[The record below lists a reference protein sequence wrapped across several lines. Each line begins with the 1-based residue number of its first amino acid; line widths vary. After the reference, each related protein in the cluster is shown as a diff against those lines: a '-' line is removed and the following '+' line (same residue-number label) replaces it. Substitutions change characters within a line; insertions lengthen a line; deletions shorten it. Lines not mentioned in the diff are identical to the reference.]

1 MKKCKGR
8 NIMKVDISRN
18 WFLYFEDSTFI
29 EVDLPYDALIHE
41 KRYKECPS
49 GEESSFFP
57 GRKYI
62 FKKELFIKK
71 ENNNYFSLFFE
82 GVYRN
87 AKVILN
93 DKVVGTNKY
102 GYSEF
107 SIDVTNDIKEGK
119 NILEVE
125 VDNSLVP
132 SARFY
137 TGAGIYRPAHL
148 IVKKEKEIND
158 IKVKTVDYL
167 RGTIY
172 VEVGT
177 RRKHLVQI
185 YDGNILI
192 YEGESGL
199 VQIQNHKLWD
209 ESNPHLYKL
218 VVKTDND
225 IEEVYFGV
233 RDVSFIKGKGLF
245 INGKETKLR
254 GACIHSDNGILGSA
268 SYKEI
273 EFHKIKLLK
282 DAGFNAIRSAH
293 NPCSRYILEACDY
306 YGIYVIDELYDG
318 WYIPKNYH
326 DHARDFRKEEYQKDI
341 RSMVNKDYNHPS
353 VICYSLGNE
362 VSEVSNQKGLDV
374 LEDMTNC
381 FHELDSYR
389 KVTCGINLLICVY
402 TQLGMG
408 IYKDKKNYE
417 PVPLKENKKNTN
429 KKNGSA
435 FFNYWIQK
443 LGKMLFFIS
452 KTKRAER
459 IALSVSER
467 LDIIGLNYGSARYDL
482 DYKKYPD
489 KLMMG
494 TETFINEAPY
504 NYQKMKEIP
513 SLIGDFVWV
522 GFDYLGEAGFGDWIY
537 YSYGGLPLTYGSGA
551 FDLLGNKT
559 ALLSYMQVI
568 WGIKKEP
575 VIALR
580 PVNHHHET
588 PRVSAWKM
596 TNAIENYNF
605 HDYIN
610 KKMVVEVYTTHP
622 YVELFQNG
630 KSLGM
635 KKCKNNTAIFKGK
648 YHLGTLK
655 AVALDEDKKEVNYS
669 MISSGNQKGII
680 KVRLT
685 KDELHLNNTDM
696 IFANI
701 DIVNEEKQILP
712 TYEKKI
718 CVSTNDK
725 LTLLA
730 LGSGLSNNKEDYISS
745 SHHAYLG
752 QLGFAIKANAVG
764 KGKVKISGED
774 LEDIEIII
782 DIKE

>member
-1 MKKCKGR
+1 MK
-8 NIMKVDISRN
+8 IDISKK
-18 WFLYFEDSTFI
+18 WFLHFADSTFI

-57 GRKYI
+57 GRKYV
-62 FKKELFIKK
+62 FKKELSIRK
-71 ENNNYFSLFFE
+71 EDNRYFALSFE

-87 AKVILN
+87 AVVFLN
-93 DKVVGTNKY
+93 GKSVGANKW

-107 SIDVTNDIKEGK
+107 SIDISSDIKEGK

-137 TGAGIYRPAHL
+137 TGAGIYRPVHL
-148 IVKKEKEIND
+148 IVKKEREITD
-158 IKVKTVDYL
+158 VKVTTVDYAK
-167 RGTIY
+167 GVINIA
-172 VEVGT
+172 VEGS
-177 RRKHLVQI
+177 REHKIQI
-185 YDGNILI
+185 YDGEALV
-192 YEGESGL
+192 YEGSSGL
-199 VQIQNHKLWD
+199 VQIKNHRLWD
-209 ESNPHLYKL
+209 EFDPHLYKL
-218 VVKTDND
+218 VAETKND
-225 IEEVYFGV
+225 REETFFGI
-233 RDVSFIKGKGLF
+233 RDVSFLPGKGLF
-245 INGKETKLR
+245 VNGKETKLR

-268 SYKEI
+268 SYKEV

-293 NPCSRYILEACDY
+293 NPCSRYILEACDA
-306 YGIYVIDELYDG
+306 YGVYVIDELYDG

-326 DHARDFRKEEYQKDI
+326 DHARDFSKEEYQKDI
-341 RSMVNKDYNHPS
+341 RSMVHKDYNHPS

-362 VSEVSNQKGLDV
+362 VSEVSDQKGLDV
-374 LEDMTNC
+374 LKDMADC
-381 FHELDSYR
+381 VHELDSTR

-402 TQLGMG
+402 NQLGLG

-417 PVPLKENKKNTN
+417 PVPLKDNKQGANKKS
-429 KKNGSA
+429 GSA

-467 LDIIGLNYGSARYDL
+467 LDIMGLNYGSARYDL

-489 KLMMG
+489 RLMVG
-494 TETFINEAPY
+494 TETFVNEAPY

-513 SLIGDFVWV
+513 NLIGDFIWV
-522 GFDYLGEAGFGDWIY
+522 GFDYLGEAGFGDWTY

-551 FDLLGNKT
+551 FDLLGNPT
-559 ALLSYMQVI
+559 ASLSYMQVV
-568 WGIKKEP
+568 WGMRKEP
-575 VIALR
+575 VIAVR
-580 PVNHHHET
+580 PVNHSKET

-605 HDYIN
+605 HDCIGQ
-610 KKMVVEVYTTHP
+610 KMVVEAYTTHP

-630 KSLGM
+630 RSLGVR
-635 KKCKNNTAIFKGK
+635 KCKNNTAIFKGK
-648 YHLGTLK
+648 YDLGTLK
-655 AVALDEDKKEVNYS
+655 AVALDENKQEINCS
-669 MISSGNQKGII
+669 TLSSGGDKGSID
-680 KVRLT
+680 VRLT
-685 KDELHLNNTDM
+685 KEAPHLND
-696 IFANI
+696 IVFGNI
-701 DIVNEEKQILP
+701 DIVNKEGQLLP

-718 CVSTNDK
+718 SVSTNDK

-730 LGSGLSNNKEDYISS
+730 LGSGLSNNGEDYVSS

-752 QLGFAIKANAVG
+752 QLGFAVMANASGEGVIS
-764 KGKVKISGED
+764 ISGED
-774 LEDIEIII
+774 LEEKKIVIF
-782 DIKE
+782 IKEGKNERIS